1 MTLNYNSEEIPEFSE
16 IINPAKSK
24 IYKVEI
30 GEYRF
35 SQFYKKNGN
44 EYSLDLS
51 NLNPSINLDHESKK
65 DFKGLYVLSDEG
77 VVQYV
82 GISKNVLVRIKQHFV
97 SNSHYSASLVYLMA
111 LKEHEDQER
120 AKSKNE
126 KYKYK
131 NLRKNL
137 PNFDDF

>member
-1 MTLNYNSEEIPEFSE
+1 
-16 IINPAKSK
+16 
-24 IYKVEI
+24 
-30 GEYRF
+30 
-35 SQFYKKNGN
+35 